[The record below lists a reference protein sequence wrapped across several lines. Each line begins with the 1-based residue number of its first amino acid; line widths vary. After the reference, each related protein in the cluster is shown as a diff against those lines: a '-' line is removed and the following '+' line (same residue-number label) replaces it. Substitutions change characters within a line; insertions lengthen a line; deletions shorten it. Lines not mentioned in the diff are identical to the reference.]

1 MSAVLHDCECQE
13 TAEKGRGEGGGMSSV
28 PPEYWDCPMDK
39 EEEEDMDIKLTAE
52 CADCEAELS
61 ITTVVSYGKIT
72 MLVRPCPH
80 CVAQKARVAS
90 SSEWGRKKIEREAG
104 L

>member
-1 MSAVLHDCECQE
+1 MN
-13 TAEKGRGEGGGMSSV
+13 SV

-39 EEEEDMDIKLTAE
+39 EEEEDMDIKLTAK

-61 ITTVVSYGKIT
+61 ITTVVSYGKIM

>member
-1 MSAVLHDCECQE
+1 MSASNYLRNVATLRRIQIARDNSE
-13 TAEKGRGEGGGMSSV
+13 
-28 PPEYWDCPMDK
+28 PPEYWDNPMDK

-52 CADCEAELS
+52 CADCEGELNV
-61 ITTVVSYGKIT
+61 TTIVSDGRIK

-80 CVAQKARVAS
+80 CVARKATVALS
-90 SSEWGRKKIEREAG
+90 SDWGRKKIEREAG